1 MKLIFLYISL
11 LLFSA
16 CHTSRNAMSLNAW
29 NGGKDSSIV
38 VTPPRD
44 AIGEFSPS
52 TLIISYDAQV
62 GKQPLLDAIKACG
75 AQVIYDYKMMSGM
88 AIKKPY
94 SITLDEAIAHFSKV
108 KGVTHVARDR
118 IIRLTDPIRPPVVD
132 R

>member
-44 AIGEFSPS
+44 AIGEFSPI

-88 AIKKPY
+88 AFVIIGGLIASTILCLLMMPTYYLILSGKK
-94 SITLDEAIAHFSKV
+94 KNQ
-108 KGVTHVARDR
+108 KNNQ
-118 IIRLTDPIRPPVVD
+118 
-132 R
+132 